1 LGQSTEA
8 PLIRATRNDASDFEA
23 VHRALL
29 EIHADFQAG
38 AVTRRAEG
46 FMSSEKNGHSPRS
59 RARRHFLGLTA
70 ATAAKVV
77 ALGALAST
85 MSSRPSQA
93 LGTKWWHGG
102 GGGSGS
108 HCLLK
113 GTLIETPTG
122 PVAVETLSVGDLV
135 TTACGETRPVKWV
148 GWQSCRKG
156 GTQWNES
163 VMPIRVKRYAIDRKT
178 PQRDLYLS
186 PNHALLIDG
195 VLIRAKDLVNG
206 QSIARVWMDTT
217 IDYYNIVLDSHDAV
231 LAEGAA
237 VETYLMRGDSYKGFT
252 NFAEYQELY
261 LDEAN
266 IIMRPYAPLMGY
278 EGARQH
284 MHALLCMSGILPLRD
299 VVEETYQRLAAKTS
313 ESVA

>member
-1 LGQSTEA
+1 
-8 PLIRATRNDASDFEA
+8 
-23 VHRALL
+23 
-29 EIHADFQAG
+29 
-38 AVTRRAEG
+38 
-46 FMSSEKNGHSPRS
+46 MSSGKNAHSPRS

-70 ATAAKVV
+70 ATAAKVA
-77 ALGALAST
+77 ALGVFAS
-85 MSSRPSQA
+85 MVSSRPSQA
-93 LGTKWWHGG
+93 LGNKWWHGG
-102 GGGSGS
+102 HGGGGHGGGGSN
-108 HCLLK
+108 CLLK
-113 GTLIETPTG
+113 GTLIETPMG

-135 TTACGETRPVKWV
+135 TTARGETRPVKWV
-148 GWQSCRKG
+148 GWQSHRKG
-156 GTQWNES
+156 GSQWNEN
-163 VMPIRVKRYAIDRKT
+163 VMPIRVKRFAIDSKT

-206 QSIARVWMDTT
+206 QSIARVAMDTA

-237 VETYLMRGDSYKGFT
+237 VETYLMRGDSYRSFT

-261 LDEAN
+261 PDEAN
-266 IIMRPYAPLMGY
+266 IVMSPCAPLMGY

-284 MHALLCMSGILPLRD
+284 MHALLCLSGILPLRD
-299 VVEETYQRLAAKTS
+299 VVEETYQRLAAKVG

>member
-1 LGQSTEA
+1 
-8 PLIRATRNDASDFEA
+8 
-23 VHRALL
+23 
-29 EIHADFQAG
+29 
-38 AVTRRAEG
+38 
-46 FMSSEKNGHSPRS
+46 MSSEKNGHSPRS

-102 GGGSGS
+102 HGGGGGSGS

-113 GTLIETPTG
+113 GTLIETPNG

-163 VMPIRVKRYAIDRKT
+163 VMPIRVKRYAIDSKT

-206 QSIARVWMDTT
+206 QSIARVSMDTT

-261 LDEAN
+261 PDEAN

>member
-1 LGQSTEA
+1 
-8 PLIRATRNDASDFEA
+8 
-23 VHRALL
+23 
-29 EIHADFQAG
+29 
-38 AVTRRAEG
+38 
-46 FMSSEKNGHSPRS
+46 MSSEKNGHSPRS

-70 ATAAKVV
+70 ATAAKVA
-77 ALGALAST
+77 ALGVLAST
-85 MSSRPSQA
+85 VSSRPSQA

-102 GGGSGS
+102 HGGGGSGAN
-108 HCLLK
+108 CLLK

-122 PVAVETLSVGDLV
+122 LVAVETLSVGDLV
-135 TTACGETRPVKWV
+135 TTARGETRPVKWV
-148 GWQSCRKG
+148 GWQNHRKG

-163 VMPIRVKRYAIDRKT
+163 VMPIRVKRYAIDSKT

-206 QSIARVWMDTT
+206 QSIARVSMDKT
-217 IDYYNIVLDSHDAV
+217 IDYYNIVLDSHEAV

-237 VETYLMRGDSYKGFT
+237 VETYLMRGDSYKSFT
-252 NFAEYQELY
+252 NFSEYQELY
-261 LDEAN
+261 PEEAN

-284 MHALLCMSGILPLRD
+284 LHALLCMSGILPLRD
-299 VVEETYQRLAAKTS
+299 VVEETYQRLAAKTG